1 MNRILLALL
10 ALFTGLVAPVAPVQA
25 RMGGAGS
32 AEVGAVESLTLA
44 AKACSAI
51 AVANEPPACRI
62 ERCNKATGRVR
73 PQRPRVFIPTVQF
86 GADRAFE

>member
-10 ALFTGLVAPVAPVQA
+10 ALFTGLVAPVAPAQA

-32 AEVGAVESLTLA
+32 AEVGAVESLALA
-44 AKACSAI
+44 AKACSAA
-51 AVANEPPACRI
+51 AVVNETPACRT
-62 ERCNKATGRVR
+62 ERCSKATGRVR
-73 PQRPRVFIPTVQF
+73 PQRPRVFIPTVLF